1 MMELKKL
8 EYFDSLYRLRSF
20 TKAAEEHFISQ
31 PSLSNAIK
39 SLEEELHC
47 SLINR
52 NSKPL
57 SFTLE
62 GERFIFHVQRILKD
76 VRIAELEMSEARLTR
91 EIAIRLSWP
100 SCFVHDYLLP
110 RLYTDFHDLYPN
122 YQIICIE
129 STINET
135 IRLLLSDQLDVAYV
149 HIPDSYD
156 TNQLEFIPIICC
168 EMCVLVSKDNPL
180 STAKKL
186 SISQLSSEQIFSFQQ
201 GSLYRKKLEET
212 FVLHNINPSITSV
225 NQMQIILKLVSEN
238 YGISFATVDD
248 NENLTTLGNIVLIP
262 LEEPISFVK
271 GFLLKKENTF
281 LPQIQNLIAYVQSI
295 VQQIRFID

>member
-1 MMELKKL
+1 MELKKL

-20 TKAAEEHFISQ
+20 TKAAQEHFISQ

-52 NSKPL
+52 YSKPL

-62 GERFIFHVQRILKD
+62 GERFNFHVQRILNDIHAAK
-76 VRIAELEMSEARLTR
+76 LEMTGVEKGQ
-91 EIAIRLSWP
+91 EISIKLSWP

-110 RLYTDFHDLYPN
+110 KLYTDFQDLYPN
-122 YQIICIE
+122 YQILCIE
-129 STINET
+129 STIEGT
-135 IRLLLSDQLDVAYV
+135 INLLLNDQLDIAYV

-156 TNQLEFIPIICC
+156 TNQLEFVPIVCC

-180 STAKKL
+180 ATMKKL
-186 SISQLSSEQIFSFQQ
+186 SIPQLSRERIFSFQH
-201 GSLYRKKLEET
+201 GSLYRKKLDEA
-212 FVLHNINPSITSV
+212 LRLNNITPHITV
-225 NQMQIILKLVSEN
+225 TNQMQIILKLVSEN
-238 YGISFATVDD
+238 NGISFATFDD
-248 NENLTTLGNIVLIP
+248 NEKIKTLGNIVIIP

-271 GFLLKKENTF
+271 GFLFKRGNSS
-281 LPQIQNLIAYVQSI
+281 LPHIQNLITFVQSI
-295 VQQIRFID
+295 VQQMRFTV